1 MITPD
6 QIKQWIEKGM
16 ACEQVSVEG
25 DGRHFEAVVVSELFS
40 EKKLIERHRMVY
52 EALGDR
58 MKSDIHALSLQT
70 QTPQEH
76 TA

>member
-6 QIKQWIEKGM
+6 QIKQWIEQGM

-25 DGRHFEAVVVSELFS
+25 DGRHFEAKVVSELFS
-40 EKKLIERHRMVY
+40 GKSLIERHRMVY

-70 QTPQEH
+70 HTPQEH